1 MNIPPALDYSSWRGC
16 AKIMTVLLEM
26 KDIHKVYPNGT
37 VANKGVNLAVHEGE
51 IHALVGEN
59 GAGKSTLMKILFGL
73 ENPTEGTILYKGKK
87 VQFQGPRDAIEHGLG
102 MVHQHF
108 MLAPS
113 LTVSENIVLGD
124 EPRKGFLKMFRDRDT
139 ELNEIKRLIEN
150 FGLKLDP
157 KAVVDSISVGQK
169 QRVEILKVLYRGAK
183 LIILDEPT
191 AVLTPQETDEL
202 FDSIKSLVAEGY
214 TIIFITHKLREVMEI
229 SDRITVLRAGKTIQT
244 LLTKETNQE
253 EISRLMVGRD
263 VLLRVEKKEKQLRDV
278 VLSVK
283 NLKAEDA
290 KGVQMLKE
298 VSFEI
303 HGGEIFGI
311 AGVEGNGQTE
321 LVEVITGLK
330 QATGGQ
336 VLYFGEELIG
346 KSIGEIRSLNIG
358 HIPEDRQTTGASL
371 TSTIEENLILDLYG
385 KREYKIGPFLR
396 RKKLKQFAKTMMET
410 FDVRASH
417 EEVLAGS
424 LSGGNLQKVVIAR
437 EMAKNPKLLI
447 ASQPTRGV
455 DIGAIEFIH
464 REIIKKRDEGTAVLL
479 VSAELSEVMSLSD
492 RIGVMYNG
500 EIVAILDNTADLTEE
515 EIGYY
520 MLGIKK
526 EEKGASVE

>member
-1 MNIPPALDYSSWRGC
+1 MAGVCDT
-16 AKIMTVLLEM
+16 MTVLLQM

-37 VANKGVNLAVHEGE
+37 AANRGVDLEVHEGE

-73 ENPTEGTILYKGKK
+73 EAPTGGTILYKGEPVRFK
-87 VQFQGPRDAIEHGLG
+87 GPRDAIRHGLG

-108 MLAPS
+108 MLVPS

-124 EPRKGFLKMFRDRDT
+124 EPRKGWFGLFRDRDKEWKDIA
-139 ELNEIKRLIEN
+139 ELIRK

-157 KAVVDSISVGQK
+157 HAVVDTLSVGQK

-183 LIILDEPT
+183 MIILDEPT

-202 FDSIKSLVAEGY
+202 FHSIKSLVAQGY

-229 SDRITVLRAGKTIQT
+229 SDRITVLRAGRTVRT
-244 LLTKETNQE
+244 MLTKDTTKE

-263 VLLRVEKKEKQLRDV
+263 VLLRVEKQARQPGNV
-278 VLSVK
+278 VLSLRHVS
-283 NLKAEDA
+283 ATDD
-290 KGVQMLKE
+290 KGVPALKD
-298 VSFEI
+298 VSFDVRE
-303 HGGEIFGI
+303 GEVFGI

-321 LVEVITGLK
+321 LVEVITGLRK
-330 QATGGQ
+330 ATGGE
-336 VLYFGEELIG
+336 VRYLNENLVG

-358 HIPEDRQTTGASL
+358 HIPEDRQSTGACL
-371 TSTIEENLILDLYG
+371 TSTIEENLVLDIYRLPAY
-385 KREYKIGPFLR
+385 KRGPFLN
-396 RKKLKQFAKTMMET
+396 RKKLKEFARTMMKT
-410 FDVRASH
+410 YDVRAAS
-417 EEVLAGS
+417 EEQLAGS

-479 VSAELSEVMSLSD
+479 VSAELSEIMSLSD
-492 RIGVMYNG
+492 RIGVLYNG
-500 EIVAILDNTADLTEE
+500 ELVAVLDNTDELTEQ

-526 EEKGASVE
+526 AEKEATAG

>member
-1 MNIPPALDYSSWRGC
+1 
-16 AKIMTVLLEM
+16 MTVLLQM
-26 KDIHKVYPNGT
+26 KDIHKTYPNGT
-37 VANKGVNLAVHEGE
+37 VANRGVNLEIHQGE

-73 ENPTEGTILYKGKK
+73 EAPTRGEIIYKGEP
-87 VQFQGPRDAIEHGLG
+87 VSFQGPRDAIRQGLG

-124 EPRKGFLKMFRDRDT
+124 EPRKGLFNMFRDRSK
-139 ELNEIKRLIEN
+139 ELVDINELINN
-150 FGLKLDP
+150 FGLKLNP
-157 KAVVDSISVGQK
+157 EVPVESISVGQK

-202 FDSIKSLVAEGY
+202 FDSLKSLVRQNY
-214 TIIFITHKLREVMEI
+214 TIIFITHKLREIMEI
-229 SDRITVLRAGKTIQT
+229 SDRVTVLKAGKTIKT
-244 LLTKETNQE
+244 LITMETNQE

-263 VLLRVEKKEKQLRDV
+263 VLFRVEKKEKTPEDTVLELKDV
-278 VLSVK
+278 TVTD
-283 NLKAEDA
+283 E
-290 KGVQMLKE
+290 KGLQVLKE
-298 VSFEI
+298 VSMGI
-303 HGGEIFGI
+303 RGGEIFGI
-311 AGVEGNGQTE
+311 AGVEGNGQRE
-321 LVEVITGLK
+321 LVEVITGLC
-330 QATGGQ
+330 QATS
-336 VLYFGEELIG
+336 GEVIYLKENILG
-346 KSIGEIRSLNIG
+346 KSISEIRNLKIG
-358 HIPEDRQTTGASL
+358 HIPEDRQTTGACL
-371 TSTIEENLILDLYG
+371 TSTIEENLILDVYHNPEF
-385 KREYKIGPFLR
+385 RIGPFLN
-396 RKKLKQFAKTMMET
+396 RKKLKNFVKEYMKKY
-410 FDVRASH
+410 DVRADS

-464 REIIKKRDEGTAVLL
+464 QEIVKKRDEGAAVLL
-479 VSAELSEVMSLSD
+479 VSAELSEIMSLSD
-492 RIGVMYNG
+492 RIGVLYNG
-500 EIVAILDNTADLTEE
+500 DLVAVLENTKELTEQ

-526 EEKGASVE
+526 SEKGVAVR